1 MILSTLEDRR
11 QCKAGRT
18 DAGKC
23 VPAYLGISVFCQIFY
38 LIYDQ
43 FSHGVRSPYMTWL
56 FAWPFLLGVLPGMI
70 FWHFPKVRRPGRFA
84 VNLYNSGVAAVT
96 VSSLLRG
103 IFEIAG
109 TDSVY
114 QQRLMYMGVAM
125 LFLGIAVYLLPIN
138 GFRRAA

>member
-1 MILSTLEDRR
+1 MILSILENRR
-11 QCKAGRT
+11 QCKAGRP

-23 VPAYLGISVFCQIFY
+23 VLVYLGISVFCQVFY

-56 FAWPFLLGVLPGMI
+56 FAWPFLLGVLPGMV
-70 FWHFPKVRRPGRFA
+70 FRRFPKVRRPGRFT
-84 VNLYNSGVAAVT
+84 VNLYNSGLAAVT

-114 QQRLMYMGVAM
+114 QQRLMYAGGAM
-125 LFLGIAVYLLPIN
+125 LLLGIAVYLFPIK
-138 GFRRAA
+138 GFRKA